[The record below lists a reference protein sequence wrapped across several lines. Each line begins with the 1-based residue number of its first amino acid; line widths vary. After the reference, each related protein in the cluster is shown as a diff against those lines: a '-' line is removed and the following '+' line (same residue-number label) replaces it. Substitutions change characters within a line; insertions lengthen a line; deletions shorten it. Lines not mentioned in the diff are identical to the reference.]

1 MVDLKQSEIYTRSKY
16 IIQAL
21 NDSFIWMSTMSNQQV
36 KAKILYWIQQDQLT
50 EQGVDGEGETIG
62 FYSRTTSFINP
73 KKKFNTHYTLFDT
86 GDFYRSMVI
95 VVLKN
100 AILINAD
107 SQKMEDREWWR
118 NEILELT
125 DENIQKLREAYKVE
139 VQNYVRDVLLGR
151 R

>member
-1 MVDLKQSEIYTRSKY
+1 MIDLKQSEIYTRSKY

-21 NDSFIWMSTMSNQQV
+21 DDGFIWMATMSNQQM
-36 KAKILYWIQQDQLT
+36 KASILDWIQQDQLT
-50 EQGVDGEGETIG
+50 EQGVDSEGEVIG
-62 FYSRTTSFINP
+62 FYSRLTQSINP
-73 KKKFNTHYTLFDT
+73 EKKFDTHYTLDDT

-95 VVLKN
+95 VVLKK

-107 SQKMEDREWWR
+107 SQKMEDQDWWR

-125 DENIQKLREAYKVE
+125 DENIEKLREAYRIE